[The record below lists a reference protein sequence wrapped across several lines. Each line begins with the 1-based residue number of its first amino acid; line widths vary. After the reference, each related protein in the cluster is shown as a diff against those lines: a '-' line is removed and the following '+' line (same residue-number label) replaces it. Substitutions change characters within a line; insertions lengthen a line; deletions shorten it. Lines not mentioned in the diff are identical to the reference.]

1 MLRSGKKLISLCT
14 VPALVLSGCGSA
26 PASTETTASEKP
38 APVSAV
44 TSGTAAAQDREKTF
58 RERAEEIVAG
68 MTLEQK
74 IAQMIM
80 ISCQYWNDL
89 PATEENADKR
99 QNVTSLNDDL
109 KALLTKYDFGGFML
123 FIPNITGTEQ
133 TVRLTAEIQKAAMA
147 SEQGIPMFIATD
159 QEGGDVT
166 RLATGTRTCG
176 NMALGAAGDTQAAYD
191 NAAIIGSELYA
202 LGINTD
208 LAPVI
213 DVNNN
218 PSNPV
223 IGIRSFSSDPKL
235 VSKLGISYIEGLESE
250 GVISTVK
257 HFPGH
262 GDTDVDSHTGLPL
275 IDKSLDEL
283 KELELI
289 PFEAAADIADMVM
302 TAHIQFPQIEKETY
316 ISKDSGENIALPA
329 TLSDTIISGILR
341 GDLGYDGVVISD
353 DMCMGAIKT
362 NFDPVDA
369 AVLAINSDVD
379 ILLDPMVLS
388 GSDSIEAMDKYISDI
403 ASAVGDGRIPV
414 SQIDDSVIRII
425 SLKLEK
431 GLFGRS
437 ADADEAAEKAK
448 AVVGS
453 EEHHDRELRIAEKAI
468 TLIKN
473 EDNTLPLK
481 MRETGIDFLCVPGHK
496 GLLGPMGTGALL
508 TSNLPLRPLLFGG
521 TGTGSL
527 SLDQPPVMPEM
538 LESGTLNVP
547 GIIGL
552 GKGIETVAEMG
563 VNTVYETETALCRTL
578 FEGLRAIPG
587 ITVYGNGTDAPQA
600 PLVSFDLEG
609 RHSEDVASALADAEI
624 AVRGGYHCA
633 ALAHRFAGTTETGT
647 VRVSPSFA
655 NSQADINKLLNLV
668 EKIAFYKN
676 L

>member
-14 VPALVLSGCGSA
+14 VPALVLSGCGSS
-26 PASTETTASEKP
+26 PASTETTAPEKP
-38 APVSAV
+38 AAVSAV
-44 TSGTAAAQDREKTF
+44 TSGTAAAQEREKTF
-58 RERAEEIVAG
+58 RERAEEIVSG

-275 IDKSLDEL
+275 IDKSLAEL

-388 GSDSIEAMDKYISDI
+388 GSDSIEAMDKYISNI

-481 MRETGIDFLCVPGHK
+481 MRE
-496 GLLGPMGTGALL
+496 
-508 TSNLPLRPLLFGG
+508 N
-521 TGTGSL
+521 
-527 SLDQPPVMPEM
+527 
-538 LESGTLNVP
+538 
-547 GIIGL
+547 
-552 GKGIETVAEMG
+552 
-563 VNTVYETETALCRTL
+563 
-578 FEGLRAIPG
+578 
-587 ITVYGNGTDAPQA
+587 
-600 PLVSFDLEG
+600 
-609 RHSEDVASALADAEI
+609 
-624 AVRGGYHCA
+624 
-633 ALAHRFAGTTETGT
+633 
-647 VRVSPSFA
+647 
-655 NSQADINKLLNLV
+655 
-668 EKIAFYKN
+668 EKIAYFYPFAGEENTMTFSLNRLKSSGIVPESITADCHCMTEKSAAEFEDVIAGSAAVIVAVEIYKTAN
-676 L
+676 MDPASEKGWQAVFADQLIGTAHRLGKKVIVMSMNFPYDAARYTDADAVLCAYCGWDMPEIPTAYNGETKTYGVNYPAALITVFGGSKPEGKLPVDIPKLSENTEFTDEILYPIGYGLSY

>member
-1 MLRSGKKLISLCT
+1 M
-14 VPALVLSGCGSA
+14 PALVLSGCGSS
-26 PASTETTASEKP
+26 PASTETTAPEKP
-38 APVSAV
+38 AAVSAV

-58 RERAEEIVAG
+58 RERAEEIVSG

-223 IGIRSFSSDPKL
+223 IGIRSFSSEPKL

-275 IDKSLDEL
+275 IDKSLAEL

-388 GSDSIEAMDKYISDI
+388 DSDSIEAMDKYISDI

-481 MRETGIDFLCVPGHK
+481 MGE
-496 GLLGPMGTGALL
+496 
-508 TSNLPLRPLLFGG
+508 N
-521 TGTGSL
+521 
-527 SLDQPPVMPEM
+527 
-538 LESGTLNVP
+538 
-547 GIIGL
+547 
-552 GKGIETVAEMG
+552 
-563 VNTVYETETALCRTL
+563 
-578 FEGLRAIPG
+578 
-587 ITVYGNGTDAPQA
+587 
-600 PLVSFDLEG
+600 
-609 RHSEDVASALADAEI
+609 
-624 AVRGGYHCA
+624 
-633 ALAHRFAGTTETGT
+633 
-647 VRVSPSFA
+647 
-655 NSQADINKLLNLV
+655 
-668 EKIAFYKN
+668 EKIAYFYPFAGEENTMTFSLNRLKSSGIVPESITADCHCMTEKSAAEFEDVIAGSAAVIVAVEIYKTAN
-676 L
+676 MDPASEKGWQAVFADQLIGTAHRLGKKVIVMSMNFPYDAARYTDADAVLCAYCGWDMPEIPTAYNGETKTYGVNYPAALITVFGGSKPEGKLPVDIPKLSENTEFTDEILYPIGYGLSY

>member
-1 MLRSGKKLISLCT
+1 MLGSGKKLISLCT

-26 PASTETTASEKP
+26 PASTETTTPEKP
-38 APVSAV
+38 AAVSAV
-44 TSGTAAAQDREKTF
+44 TSGPAAAQDREKTF
-58 RERAEEIVAG
+58 RERAEEIVSG

-89 PATEENADKR
+89 PAAEENADKR

-275 IDKSLDEL
+275 IDKSLAEL

-316 ISKDSGENIALPA
+316 TSKDSGESIALPA

-481 MRETGIDFLCVPGHK
+481 MRE
-496 GLLGPMGTGALL
+496 
-508 TSNLPLRPLLFGG
+508 N
-521 TGTGSL
+521 
-527 SLDQPPVMPEM
+527 
-538 LESGTLNVP
+538 
-547 GIIGL
+547 
-552 GKGIETVAEMG
+552 
-563 VNTVYETETALCRTL
+563 
-578 FEGLRAIPG
+578 
-587 ITVYGNGTDAPQA
+587 
-600 PLVSFDLEG
+600 
-609 RHSEDVASALADAEI
+609 
-624 AVRGGYHCA
+624 
-633 ALAHRFAGTTETGT
+633 
-647 VRVSPSFA
+647 
-655 NSQADINKLLNLV
+655 
-668 EKIAFYKN
+668 EKIAYFYPFAGEENTMTFSLNRLKSSGIVPESITADCHCMTEKSAAEFEDVIAGSAAVIVAVEIYKTAN
-676 L
+676 MDPASEKGWQAVFADQLIGTAHRLGKKVIVMSMNFPYDAARYTDADAVLCAYCGWDMPEIPTAYNGETKTYGVNYPAALITVFGGSKPEGKLPVDIPKLSENTEFTDEILYPIGYGLSY

>member
-1 MLRSGKKLISLCT
+1 M
-14 VPALVLSGCGSA
+14 PALVLSGCGSA
-26 PASTETTASEKP
+26 PASTETTAPEKP
-38 APVSAV
+38 AAVSAV

-58 RERAEEIVAG
+58 RERAEEIVSG

-223 IGIRSFSSDPKL
+223 IGIRSFSSEPKL

-275 IDKSLDEL
+275 IDKSLAEL

-388 GSDSIEAMDKYISDI
+388 DSDSIEAMDKYISDI

-481 MRETGIDFLCVPGHK
+481 MRE
-496 GLLGPMGTGALL
+496 
-508 TSNLPLRPLLFGG
+508 N
-521 TGTGSL
+521 
-527 SLDQPPVMPEM
+527 
-538 LESGTLNVP
+538 
-547 GIIGL
+547 
-552 GKGIETVAEMG
+552 
-563 VNTVYETETALCRTL
+563 
-578 FEGLRAIPG
+578 
-587 ITVYGNGTDAPQA
+587 
-600 PLVSFDLEG
+600 
-609 RHSEDVASALADAEI
+609 
-624 AVRGGYHCA
+624 
-633 ALAHRFAGTTETGT
+633 
-647 VRVSPSFA
+647 
-655 NSQADINKLLNLV
+655 
-668 EKIAFYKN
+668 EKIAYFYPFAGEENTMTFSLNRLKSSGIVPESITADCHCMTEKSAAEFEDVIAGSAAVIVAVEIYKTAN
-676 L
+676 MDPASEKGWQAVFADQLIGTAHRLGKKVIVMSMNFPYDAARYTDADAVLCAYCGWDMPEIPTAYNGETKTYGVNYPAALITVFGGSKPEGKLPVDIPKLSENTEFTDEILYPIGYGLSY